1 MSSNSPIQQ
10 TGIGLEKETIL
21 RADRLRFCYG
31 KSRSH
36 VIQLALDGAGL
47 AGLEKIKADDVAR
60 FDALAAAR
68 GYEDWRDFAAHL
80 VEIYGAK
87 TYPPTLD
94 VLESHAAVDRS
105 RKPRAVAQKYLTGQ
119 DDKAA
124 LEVDLT
130 TPEQMQ
136 TAMGPQPAPRSIVEM
151 QEMAEAAPLV
161 RSLRDLR

>member
-1 MSSNSPIQQ
+1 MSGNSPIQQ

-47 AGLEKIKADDVAR
+47 AGLEKIKAEDVAR
-60 FDALAAAR
+60 FDALAADQ
-68 GYEDWRDFAAHL
+68 GYGDWREFTAHL

-94 VLESHAAVDRS
+94 VLEGHAAVDHS
-105 RKPRAVAQKYLTGQ
+105 RKPRAVVQSRLLDQ
-119 DDKAA
+119 
-124 LEVDLT
+124 
-130 TPEQMQ
+130 
-136 TAMGPQPAPRSIVEM
+136 
-151 QEMAEAAPLV
+151 LV
-161 RSLRDLR
+161 RVRDNQHASEQTQTDVITMNTESSIPDLKPARVLSLRDLKQ